1 MKDKGFSLVELI
13 IVIAIMAI
21 LAASIAPALIRY
33 INKSRKADDIAFGD
47 SLGTMIGAAMTENE
61 SIYEYITYSVGMDS
75 DFGSASKTYRLI
87 TYMSAGTQMNS
98 FRLNALSGLDNNIY
112 SEANTEIGRIMGELM
127 GKSVVKPKFNKPA
140 DLDQWL
146 ICVDK
151 NDNLYV
157 FVGGHVNNSVWNLD
171 SNGDY
176 NGQGSTRHA
185 YMIWPHVDPRYNALT
200 TPNDVAR
207 DQP

>member
-87 TYMSAGTQMNS
+87 TYMSAGTQMNA

-112 SEANTEIGRIMGELM
+112 SEANTEVGRIMGELM

-151 NDNLYV
+151 NYNLYV